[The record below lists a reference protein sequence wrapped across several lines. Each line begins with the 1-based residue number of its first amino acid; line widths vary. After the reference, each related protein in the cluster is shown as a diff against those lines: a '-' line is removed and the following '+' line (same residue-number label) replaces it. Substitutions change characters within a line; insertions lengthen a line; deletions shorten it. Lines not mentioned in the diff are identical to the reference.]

1 MEEEI
6 HFLSYEPSIIIIFN
20 SLFPKFVKLNKKNSD
35 SRADRHFAGDKNSK
49 LEINTLIWYKQF
61 NQWLPGILWLL
72 GKGYGLV
79 IADGE
84 EIWVPLCHVR
94 YREGPQDRTP
104 SGSDEV
110 DEKGLVNEE
119 TPSSESLPDTGSSE
133 KHDLSGWADT
143 EEYWNSYDSR

>member
-1 MEEEI
+1 MNRDLKGRLNKATSPAERV
-6 HFLSYEPSIIIIFN
+6 PSIN
-20 SLFPKFVKLNKKNSD
+20 HMAPVK
-35 SRADRHFAGDKNSK
+35 RF
-49 LEINTLIWYKQF
+49 
-61 NQWLPGILWLL
+61 QWKVLPQ
-72 GKGYGLV
+72 
-79 IADGE
+79 DGE

-133 KHDLSGWADT
+133 KHDLSG
-143 EEYWNSYDSR
+143 